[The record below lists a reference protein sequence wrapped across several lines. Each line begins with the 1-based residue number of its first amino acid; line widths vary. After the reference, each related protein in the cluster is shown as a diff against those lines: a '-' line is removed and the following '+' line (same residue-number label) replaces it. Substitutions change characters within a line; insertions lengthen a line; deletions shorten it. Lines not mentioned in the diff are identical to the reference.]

1 MVSIR
6 FLVPSSC
13 QLSMIFFSPPICDY
27 TLQALA
33 YVFRSQ
39 VSCSQSEDIGLSMS
53 GLEKGHF
60 RHWMKWDVAEIGF
73 LKLWIM
79 QSFCIGAS
87 EIKKNILKA
96 VNVLSKWALIQ
107 FGIIVL
113 YSDFMRYIY
122 IYMTHIHLPVTPC

>member
-1 MVSIR
+1 
-6 FLVPSSC
+6 
-13 QLSMIFFSPPICDY
+13 
-27 TLQALA
+27 
-33 YVFRSQ
+33 
-39 VSCSQSEDIGLSMS
+39 
-53 GLEKGHF
+53 
-60 RHWMKWDVAEIGF
+60 
-73 LKLWIM
+73 M

-122 IYMTHIHLPVTPC
+122 IYDPYTLTSYALLAADCTVMKGGFITA